1 MHADF
6 QASTLWRVSCFD
18 RLHEQSVMGGL
29 HDSEQQ
35 TLLSGTLQSE
45 LYELERRQEASDVL
59 EVIAACLRLQEPAL
73 IYVRCHDFV
82 WPVTV
87 FPAQMLYHAPRALVE
102 ASEKGL
108 AGASVISVEPAVLR
122 PPGPPMPD
130 RGAADASYWPLGP
143 ALWSL
148 ALNGPRSRLLSEIGG
163 TAAYRAMRNPR
174 TENLALPGALAPAAD
189 RLRREAVSL
198 KQIAAWPGMSAERG
212 ARLLNALYLCA
223 NLMVT
228 RSHNAAQPEP
238 RRSLFGLLSR

>member
-6 QASTLWRVSCFD
+6 QASTLWRVSSFD

-29 HDSEQQ
+29 HNSEQA
-35 TLLSGTLQSE
+35 TLLSSTLQSE
-45 LYELERRQEASDVL
+45 LFELERRQEATDAL
-59 EVIAACLRLQEPAL
+59 EVLAACLRLQESAL

-87 FPAQMLYHAPRALVE
+87 FPAQRLYHAPRALVE

-122 PPGPPMPD
+122 PPGHPMRD
-130 RGAADASYWPLGP
+130 RVAADASYWPLGP

-148 ALNGPRSRLLSEIGG
+148 ALNGPRSRLLAEIGG

-174 TENLALPGALAPAAD
+174 TENLPLPGALAPAAE

-198 KQIAAWPGMSAERG
+198 KQIADWPGMSAERG
-212 ARLLNALYLCA
+212 ARLLNALYLCS
-223 NLMVT
+223 NLLVT
-228 RSHNAAQPEP
+228 RSNASAQSEP